1 MRFGSLAA
9 YRQTTARSGSAGIAT
24 PTFSKRAGWPRTKKL
39 PANWSDSTNFLYD
52 GAVAIDGMSA
62 AVQAAF
68 AEGRL
73 FSDLGL
79 DWAVPGEEIDL
90 VDYRY
95 FPTFRTL

>member
-1 MRFGSLAA
+1 VCELEVARAQTLCACGSFESSPVREL
-9 YRQTTARSGSAGIAT
+9 
-24 PTFSKRAGWPRTKKL
+24 PTDLHVEGP
-39 PANWSDSTNFLYD
+39 N

-90 VDYRY
+90 VDYHY